1 MDELKDIIEE
11 FYERVFVILN
21 ELREKSASSFPTIS
35 AIEKDL
41 ESEKND
47 S

>member
-1 MDELKDIIEE
+1 MDDLKDIIDE
-11 FYERVFVILN
+11 FCERMFVILN
-21 ELREKSASSFPTIS
+21 ELREKSASSFPKIS

-47 S
+47 